1 MTKLGK
7 AMTPPV
13 QKTRVPAVEGLF
25 TMDEE
30 NPRLIGGKG
39 TGRES
44 YFFPKDLA
52 GADPA
57 GTTARMREAVSPTAG
72 RSSTPNSEQAT
83 QQVVRQEVLLSS
95 TGTVWSYTTASY
107 PPPAPYVVTRDPWEP
122 FVLAAVELPEKIVVL
137 GPMSEDVSLEDMHIG
152 MKVHLGLTTLY
163 EDDEHEYIS
172 WEWRPSNA

>member
-1 MTKLGK
+1 MTKTTKLSK
-7 AMTPPV
+7 AMTTNTATDTTA
-13 QKTRVPAVEGLF
+13 KTRVPAVEGIF
-25 TMDEE
+25 TMDEQ

-39 TGRES
+39 IGRES

-57 GTTARMREAVSPTAG
+57 GIAMGTPERE
-72 RSSTPNSEQAT
+72 
-83 QQVVRQEVLLSS
+83 EVLLSS

-122 FVLAAVELPEKIVVL
+122 FVLVAVELPEKIVIL
-137 GPMSEDVSLEDMHIG
+137 GPMADEVSLDDMRIG
-152 MKVHLGLTTLY
+152 MKVELGLATLY

-172 WEWRPSNA
+172 WEWRPCYE